1 MVKGD
6 WKIARIT
13 NNIIESKLYDNGN
26 FNRGALAS
34 LRGSNSLLS
43 KKATAVMPIML
54 SELPK
59 NDLSIDGTP
68 TYAENAVFTALRCY
82 AIYQQGNNHYVNESS
97 DSSKSIFEALAQL
110 SQSDELRDALDRRM
124 SILLG
129 STNFS
134 SVSNSIIHLL
144 QILKSHDRNQTLN
157 FAALARD
164 LYDFQFSFENA
175 RKVCL
180 RWGRQYYW
188 HDNRNEQN
196 KKGDK

>member
-6 WKIARIT
+6 WNISKIT
-13 NNIIESKLYDNGN
+13 NNIIENRLYDNGN
-26 FNRGALAS
+26 FDKGALAS

-54 SELPK
+54 SKLPK
-59 NDLSIDGTP
+59 NSLSVDGTP

-82 AIYQQGNNHYVNESS
+82 AIYQQGNDHYVNGS
-97 DSSKSIFEALAQL
+97 SSKSIFEALAQL
-110 SQSDELRDALDRRM
+110 SQNDDLRDALDRRM
-124 SILLG
+124 SISLG
-129 STNFS
+129 STNFNG
-134 SVSNSIIHLL
+134 VSNSIIHLL

-157 FAALARD
+157 FASLAQD
-164 LYDFQFSFENA
+164 LYNFQFSFENA

-188 HDNRNEQN
+188 HDNGRNGQN
-196 KKGDK
+196 

>member
-6 WKIARIT
+6 WNISKIT
-13 NNIIESKLYDNGN
+13 NNIIENRLYDNGN
-26 FNRGALAS
+26 FVKGALAS

-43 KKATAVMPIML
+43 KKATAVMPVML
-54 SELPK
+54 SKLAK
-59 NDLSIDGTP
+59 NSLSVDGTP

-82 AIYQQGNNHYVNESS
+82 AIYQQGNDHYVNGS
-97 DSSKSIFEALAQL
+97 SSKSIFEALAQL
-110 SQSDELRDALDRRM
+110 SQNDDLRDALDRRM

-129 STNFS
+129 STNFNG
-134 SVSNSIIHLL
+134 VSNSIIHLL

-157 FAALARD
+157 FASLAQD
-164 LYDFQFSFENA
+164 LYNFQFSFENA

-188 HDNRNEQN
+188 HDNGRNGQN
-196 KKGDK
+196 

>member
-6 WKIARIT
+6 WNISKIT
-13 NNIIESKLYDNGN
+13 NNIIENRLYDNGN
-26 FNRGALAS
+26 FDKGALAS

-54 SELPK
+54 SKLPK
-59 NDLSIDGTP
+59 NSLSVDGTP

-82 AIYQQGNNHYVNESS
+82 AIYQQGNDHYVNGS
-97 DSSKSIFEALAQL
+97 SSKSIFEALAQL
-110 SQSDELRDALDRRM
+110 SQNDDLRDALDRRM
-124 SILLG
+124 SISLG
-129 STNFS
+129 STNFKG
-134 SVSNSIIHLL
+134 VSNSIIHLL

-157 FAALARD
+157 FASLAQD
-164 LYDFQFSFENA
+164 LYNFQFSFENA

-188 HDNRNEQN
+188 HDNGRNGQN
-196 KKGDK
+196 

>member
-6 WKIARIT
+6 WNISKIT
-13 NNIIESKLYDNGN
+13 NNIIENRLYDNGN
-26 FNRGALAS
+26 FDQGALAS

-54 SELPK
+54 SKLPK
-59 NDLSIDGTP
+59 NSLSVDGTP

-82 AIYQQGNNHYVNESS
+82 AIYQQGNDHYVNGS
-97 DSSKSIFEALAQL
+97 SSKSIFEALAQL
-110 SQSDELRDALDRRM
+110 SQNDDLRDALDRRM

-129 STNFS
+129 STNFNG
-134 SVSNSIIHLL
+134 VSNSIIHLL

-157 FAALARD
+157 FASLAQD
-164 LYDFQFSFENA
+164 LYNFQFSFENA

-188 HDNRNEQN
+188 HDNGRNGQN
-196 KKGDK
+196 

>member
-6 WKIARIT
+6 WNISKIT
-13 NNIIESKLYDNGN
+13 NNIIENRLYDNGN
-26 FNRGALAS
+26 FDKGALAS

-54 SELPK
+54 SKLPK
-59 NDLSIDGTP
+59 NSLSVDGTP

-82 AIYQQGNNHYVNESS
+82 AIYQQGNDYYVNGS
-97 DSSKSIFEALAQL
+97 SSKSIFEALAQL
-110 SQSDELRDALDRRM
+110 SQNDDLRDALDRRM

-129 STNFS
+129 STNFNG
-134 SVSNSIIHLL
+134 VSNSIIHLL

-157 FAALARD
+157 FASLAQD
-164 LYDFQFSFENA
+164 LYNFQFSFENA

-188 HDNRNEQN
+188 HDNGRNGQN
-196 KKGDK
+196 

>member
-6 WKIARIT
+6 WNISKIT
-13 NNIIESKLYDNGN
+13 NNIIENRLYDNGN
-26 FNRGALAS
+26 FDKGALAS

-54 SELPK
+54 SKLPK
-59 NDLSIDGTP
+59 NSLSVDGTP

-82 AIYQQGNNHYVNESS
+82 AIYQQGNDHYVNGS
-97 DSSKSIFEALAQL
+97 SSKSIFEALAQL
-110 SQSDELRDALDRRM
+110 SQNDDLRDALDRRM

-129 STNFS
+129 STNFNG
-134 SVSNSIIHLL
+134 VSNSIIHLL

-157 FAALARD
+157 FASLAQD
-164 LYDFQFSFENA
+164 LYNFQFSFENA

-188 HDNRNEQN
+188 HDNGRNRQN
-196 KKGDK
+196 

>member
-6 WKIARIT
+6 WNISKIT
-13 NNIIESKLYDNGN
+13 NNIIENRLYDNGN
-26 FNRGALAS
+26 FDKGALAS

-54 SELPK
+54 SKLPK
-59 NDLSIDGTP
+59 NSLSVDGTP

-82 AIYQQGNNHYVNESS
+82 AIYQQGNDHYVNGF
-97 DSSKSIFEALAQL
+97 SSKSIFEALAQL
-110 SQSDELRDALDRRM
+110 SQNDDLRDALDRRM

-129 STNFS
+129 STNFNG
-134 SVSNSIIHLL
+134 VSNSIIHLL

-157 FAALARD
+157 FASLAQD
-164 LYDFQFSFENA
+164 LYNFQFSFENA

-188 HDNRNEQN
+188 HDNGRNGQN
-196 KKGDK
+196 

>member
-6 WKIARIT
+6 WNIAKIT
-13 NNIIESKLYDNGN
+13 NSIIEDKLYDNGR
-26 FNRGALAS
+26 FDKGALAN
-34 LRGSNSLLS
+34 LRGSRSLLS
-43 KKATAVMPIML
+43 KKATAVMPIIL

-59 NDLSIDGTP
+59 NDLSVDGTP
-68 TYAENAVFTALRCY
+68 TYAENAVFMALRCY
-82 AIYQQGNNHYVNESS
+82 AIYQQGNDHYVNGSSS
-97 DSSKSIFEALAQL
+97 DSSKSIFEALAKL
-110 SQSDELRDALDRRM
+110 SQTDDLRDALDRRM

-129 STNFS
+129 STNFN

-157 FAALARD
+157 FALLSRD
-164 LYDFQFSFENA
+164 LYDFQFSSENA

-188 HDNRNEQN
+188 HDNGRNEQN
-196 KKGDK
+196 